1 MRDYEPI
8 RTCIVCRTKFAQYEL
23 FRFHYKEQKLL
34 DSGGRSFYICKKCS
48 KTEDKILNKNI
59 SKYIKNFSLD
69 ELKESV
75 LYGGSSD

>member
-1 MRDYEPI
+1 M
-8 RTCIVCRTKFAQYEL
+8 RTCIVCRAKFAQCDL

-34 DSGGRSFYICKKCS
+34 CGGGRSFYICKKCS
-48 KTEDKILNKNI
+48 TTEDKILNKSI